1 MDKLIAG
8 TLPPLINFP
17 LIVISCE
24 PLRFIG
30 LEAVYPLA
38 AAVLAVVV
46 TTEPVVTAG
55 VAVVAVA
62 AELFVAEVAPVAG
75 VVAPVGV
82 VAVED
87 VVEVAAVEDVEPDGV
102 VAVFEPVLAPAAVV
116 SATLA
121 GVIIASFLQDAIK
134 KVKAMKKA

>member
-1 MDKLIAG
+1 MAG
-8 TLPPLINFP
+8 TLPPLINLP

-30 LEAVYPLA
+30 LEEVYPEVTA
-38 AAVLAVVV
+38 IAVVV
-46 TTEPVVTAG
+46 
-55 VAVVAVA
+55 AVVVVA
-62 AELFVAEVAPVAG
+62 AVVVVPATG

-87 VVEVAAVEDVEPDGV
+87 VEPDGIDELV
-102 VAVFEPVLAPAAVV
+102 VAPVAVV

-121 GVIIASFLQDAIK
+121 GVTIASFLQDANNKI
-134 KVKAMKKA
+134 KAMKKA